1 MVMNGQCFQ
10 KPELLMEEANGLIIP
25 CAAPRMCTGQYSN
38 GKCYGK

>member
-10 KPELLMEEANGLIIP
+10 KPELLMEETNGLIIP
-25 CAAPRMCTGQYSN
+25 CAARCMCTGQYSN

>member
-25 CAAPRMCTGQYSN
+25 SDARCMCTGQYSN